1 MTKTFSVR
9 IQKFDDALAETARV
23 WKAAEKGKK
32 QKPSTGIG
40 FASYED
46 MHRILTPKRLDIV
59 RALAGNEPMSIREVA
74 RRVGRDFKGVH
85 TDVVALAN
93 AGVIDRTEEGV
104 SFPYDRIHFEFDVPA
119 AA

>member
-1 MTKTFSVR
+1 MTKTFTVR
-9 IQKFDDALAETARV
+9 IQNLDDALAETARV

-40 FASYED
+40 FSTYAD

-59 RALAGNEPMSIREVA
+59 RALAGNKPMSIREVA
-74 RRVGRDFKGVH
+74 RRVRRDFKGVH

-93 AGVIDRTEEGV
+93 AGVVDRMEEGI
-104 SFPYDRIHFEFDVPA
+104 SFPYDRIHFEFDVLA

>member
-1 MTKTFSVR
+1 MTKTFSIR
-9 IQKFDDALAETARV
+9 IQKLDDALVETASV

-32 QKPSTGIG
+32 QKASTGIG

-59 RALAGNEPMSIREVA
+59 RALAGNDPMSIREVA
-74 RRVGRDFKGVH
+74 RRVERDFKGVH
-85 TDVVALAN
+85 TDVVALAS
-93 AGVIDRTEEGV
+93 AGVIDRTGEGV
-104 SFPYDRIHFEFDVPA
+104 SFPYDRIHFEFDVSA